1 LNPISEQEIK
11 TMKGVIKNIRGHHF
25 ALGDTRND
33 FSTTTGATFLYDQN
47 SAVGA
52 KGTLDAFVK
61 NDLRATHYKLG
72 YLPDAHQTTH
82 QATFIPVPVQT
93 KKVHDPQLRQSH
105 FNINPGNRN
114 VFDNKTI
121 YMADFNK
128 KQVVD

>member
-1 LNPISEQEIK
+1 MNPISADEIK

-25 ALGDTRND
+25 DLGECRND
-33 FSTTTGATFLYDQN
+33 FSTTTGATFLYDKR
-47 SAVGA
+47 SADGA
-52 KGTLDAFVK
+52 KGTLDASVK

-82 QATFIPVPVQT
+82 QATFVPVPAEV
-93 KKVHDPQLRQSH
+93 KKVHDPELRKSH

-114 VFDNKTI
+114 VFDSKSI

-128 KQVVD
+128 